1 MPILVRFTSWL
12 TRLDLGGMGISEDD
26 LITLGANV
34 LPRCINL
41 KMLSLAG
48 NALSQYTLGCARV
61 VSGLSYA
68 PKLEHLDLSCVLFT
82 PPGAHQFY
90 DDEYKVAAVID
101 LFAVIGSL
109 ASLEELIFKE
119 NYMVSKPLLA
129 TFAKQ
134 ITKCENLKM
143 LVMSNSVR
151 DIEVFCLTET
161 FAQMTLKLAVIAL
174 GGHHLTT
181 DVCKELCGFL
191 AKTVTLRSIDL
202 HNCAIT
208 DAMFEDLAEAVW
220 IVGSG
225 ITELCLTDN
234 RLTQKSIPVVATIIA
249 WHPTCY
255 SIDVRYNRVLGDAD
269 DCLAHDC
276 LAHDREPEWEIFPCD
291 SLPQE
296 DGLMACEALSG
307 VILAAR
313 DYGLVIWISDR
324 RSNGF
329 LVSPVR
335 LVENIGVRRHWGPL
349 SDTGM

>member
-1 MPILVRFTSWL
+1 MEMP
-12 TRLDLGGMGISEDD
+12 EDD
-26 LITLGANV
+26 LFTLGDNV
-34 LPRCINL
+34 LHRCINL
-41 KMLSLAG
+41 VMLSLAG
-48 NALSQYTLGCARV
+48 NALSQCASACTRV
-61 VSGLSYA
+61 AYGLSYCS
-68 PKLEHLDLSCVLFT
+68 KLEHLDLSCVLFT

-129 TFAKQ
+129 TFAEQ

-151 DIEVFCLTET
+151 NIEVFCLTET

-269 DCLAHDC
+269 DMI
-276 LAHDREPEWEIFPCD
+276 AHDREPEWEMFPCD

-296 DGLMACEALSG
+296 DGPMACEALSG

-313 DYGLVIWISDR
+313 DYELVIWISDR

-329 LVSPVR
+329 LVSPVQ